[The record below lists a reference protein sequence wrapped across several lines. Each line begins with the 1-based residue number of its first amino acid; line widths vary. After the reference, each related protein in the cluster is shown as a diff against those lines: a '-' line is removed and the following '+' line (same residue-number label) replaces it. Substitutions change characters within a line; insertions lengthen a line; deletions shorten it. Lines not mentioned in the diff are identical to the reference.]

1 MPECGADL
9 ERAVLER
16 LNGIQD
22 PCSVA
27 AGTSMGLT
35 EMGLVEAVTVSADG
49 DVRISLRLTS
59 PTCNM
64 LGFMA
69 EEAHERVRGLPGVRS
84 VDVVADQG
92 LDWSPSMM
100 APAAQQ
106 RRRERLIALQAR
118 PLRRSA
124 ASRS

>member
-1 MPECGADL
+1 MPEHRDDL
-9 ERAVLER
+9 VNTVLER
-16 LNGIQD
+16 LNEIQD

-27 AGTSMGLT
+27 AGTSIGLT
-35 EMGLVEAVTVSADG
+35 EMGLVDAVTVSADG
-49 DVRISLRLTS
+49 DVRINLRLTS

-69 EEAHERVRGLPGVRS
+69 EEAHARVRGLPGVRS
-84 VDVVADQG
+84 VDVVADAG

-118 PLRRSA
+118 PRRRSPS
-124 ASRS
+124 SR